1 MSTFSSIIAGFGG
14 QGSLLMGKIMAYAGM
29 LEGKEVS
36 WCPSYGPEMRGG
48 TSNCSVIYS
57 AEEIAAPVIDHP
69 DILIAF
75 NEPSLDKFE
84 GSVVKGG
91 IIIVNS
97 DIVHKHTTRDDVTFI
112 EIPVDSLAAEINKR
126 GANVYM
132 LGALL
137 PVFKDITL
145 ESAIGAVEHVFE
157 SKPKVIPSNI
167 ECLKAGKA
175 YMEKLLK

>member
-1 MSTFSSIIAGFGG
+1 MKKIIISGFGG
-14 QGSLLMGKIMAYAGM
+14 QGVLSLGKFISYSAIHQN
-29 LEGKEVS
+29 LNTS
-36 WCPSYGPEMRGG
+36 WLPSYGPEMRGG

-126 GANVYM
+126 GANVYR

>member
-1 MSTFSSIIAGFGG
+1 MKKIIISGFGG
-14 QGSLLMGKIMAYAGM
+14 QGVLSLGKFI
-29 LEGKEVS
+29 
-36 WCPSYGPEMRGG
+36 SYSAKHQNLN
-48 TSNCSVIYS
+48 TYS

>member
-1 MSTFSSIIAGFGG
+1 MTNEILLAGFGG
-14 QGSLLMGKIMAYAGM
+14 QGILFMGKMLAYFG
-29 LEGKEVS
+29 LYENKEVS
-36 WCPSYGPEMRGG
+36 WLPSYGPEMRGG

>member
-175 YMEKLLK
+175 YMENLLK